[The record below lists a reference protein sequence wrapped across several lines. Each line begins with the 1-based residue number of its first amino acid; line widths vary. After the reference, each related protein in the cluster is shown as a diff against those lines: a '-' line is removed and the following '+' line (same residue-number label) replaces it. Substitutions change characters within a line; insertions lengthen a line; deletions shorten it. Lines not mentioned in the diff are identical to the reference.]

1 MTSVTQARAQH
12 RKILTSKKATMAPK
26 RRKPRTDSRGSSRTA
41 ALLSLARPGQ
51 CPNSDL
57 VSSLKSLSD
66 AQRRRRRRRRRVT
79 PPPRGAAFD
88 LSSMVWQ
95 KCCRGRGQR
104 SRGRG
109 EVRGGNAA
117 AKAHKLGI
125 LLTPA
130 LETLPRCRPNSIR
143 ASSSRAAFV

>member
-1 MTSVTQARAQH
+1 
-12 RKILTSKKATMAPK
+12 MAPK
-26 RRKPRTDSRGSSRTA
+26 RRKPRTESRGSNRA
-41 ALLSLARPGQ
+41 AELLFLARPGQ

-66 AQRRRRRRRRRVT
+66 AQRRRRRVT

-117 AKAHKLGI
+117 AEAHKLGI

-130 LETLPRCRPNSIR
+130 LETLPRCRSNSIR
-143 ASSSRAAFV
+143 SSSSRAAFV

>member
-1 MTSVTQARAQH
+1 
-12 RKILTSKKATMAPK
+12 MAPK
-26 RRKPRTDSRGSSRTA
+26 RRKPRTESRGSSRTA

-66 AQRRRRRRRRRVT
+66 AQRRRRRVT
-79 PPPRGAAFD
+79 PPPHGAAFD

-95 KCCRGRGQR
+95 KCCRGRRQR
-104 SRGRG
+104 IRGRR

-130 LETLPRCRPNSIR
+130 VETLPRCRPNSIR
-143 ASSSRAAFV
+143 SSSSRAAFV